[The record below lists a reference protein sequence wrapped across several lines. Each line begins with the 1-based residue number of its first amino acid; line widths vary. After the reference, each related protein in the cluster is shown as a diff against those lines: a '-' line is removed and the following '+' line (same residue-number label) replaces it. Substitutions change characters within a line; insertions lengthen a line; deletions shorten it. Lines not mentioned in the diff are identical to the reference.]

1 MAIDTLIG
9 EPCEVKLPVP
19 DALHFNSNPVRFPAI
34 VTEDLAE
41 LVGYFMGDGSSHVK
55 GLRFSVDSRD
65 VDVIQRISVL
75 SESLF
80 GIKVSTYPGS
90 GGCTGMTI
98 GSEPLVRWWEQCGFR
113 KLQPHPS
120 HTGKGWI
127 PTVPDAILETNS
139 RKVYGAFLRG
149 LFEADGHS
157 TGGVIEVA
165 SVHESFLAD
174 CQTMMA
180 SIGIVGLLGPRGE
193 NGFGHNIMHE
203 VLVIS
208 SFKAGFMTDV
218 GFISRRKT
226 ASVTSHKLCQCDK
239 IPVEPEMWSRLIG
252 QLDPGQRKQF
262 RHAGLW
268 VTRDLAELMLSLTQ
282 DDQLES
288 LLKFFWDT
296 VESVR
301 PAGPRPTF
309 DISVP
314 ENKTYVANGFISHN
328 TIAFMMDCD
337 TTGIEPE
344 IGLVKHKTLA
354 GGGDLTIVN
363 QTVGKALRRLGYEEP
378 EIVAIV
384 DHVNKYGHVEDHV
397 VDEGGVKVNQ
407 SPCCVRPE
415 HRDIFDCSLPAGPN
429 KRSIPYKAH
438 IQMMAAVQPFISG
451 AISKT
456 VNMPA
461 DSTVDDVRNVYIEAW
476 ELGLKCVAIYRDG
489 SKRSQPLNVKKM
501 DGKPDGNGHIE
512 LAHVAR
518 HRLPDTRRS
527 VTHKFNVA
535 GHEGYLTVGLFED
548 HTPGELFITMAKEG
562 STVGGLMDTIGTLTS
577 LSLQY
582 GVPLDVMTR
591 KFLHSRFEPSGFTG
605 NPKIRQA
612 ASLVDYIYHW
622 LALEFGV
629 KPNGDDDAFETCPQC
644 GHAAQRSGTCHTCP
658 NCGTSLGCS

>member
-1 MAIDTLIG
+1 
-9 EPCEVKLPVP
+9 
-19 DALHFNSNPVRFPAI
+19 
-34 VTEDLAE
+34 
-41 LVGYFMGDGSSHVK
+41 
-55 GLRFSVDSRD
+55 
-65 VDVIQRISVL
+65 
-75 SESLF
+75 
-80 GIKVSTYPGS
+80 
-90 GGCTGMTI
+90 
-98 GSEPLVRWWEQCGFR
+98 
-113 KLQPHPS
+113 
-120 HTGKGWI
+120 
-127 PTVPDAILETNS
+127 
-139 RKVYGAFLRG
+139 
-149 LFEADGHS
+149 
-157 TGGVIEVA
+157 
-165 SVHESFLAD
+165 
-174 CQTMMA
+174 
-180 SIGIVGLLGPRGE
+180 
-193 NGFGHNIMHE
+193 
-203 VLVIS
+203 
-208 SFKAGFMTDV
+208 
-218 GFISRRKT
+218 
-226 ASVTSHKLCQCDK
+226 
-239 IPVEPEMWSRLIG
+239 
-252 QLDPGQRKQF
+252 
-262 RHAGLW
+262 
-268 VTRDLAELMLSLTQ
+268 
-282 DDQLES
+282 
-288 LLKFFWDT
+288 
-296 VESVR
+296 
-301 PAGPRPTF
+301 
-309 DISVP
+309 
-314 ENKTYVANGFISHN
+314 
-328 TIAFMMDCD
+328 
-337 TTGIEPE
+337 
-344 IGLVKHKTLA
+344 
-354 GGGDLTIVN
+354 
-363 QTVGKALRRLGYEEP
+363 
-378 EIVAIV
+378 
-384 DHVNKYGHVEDHV
+384 
-397 VDEGGVKVNQ
+397 
-407 SPCCVRPE
+407 
-415 HRDIFDCSLPAGPN
+415 
-429 KRSIPYKAH
+429 
-438 IQMMAAVQPFISG
+438 MMAAVQPFISG